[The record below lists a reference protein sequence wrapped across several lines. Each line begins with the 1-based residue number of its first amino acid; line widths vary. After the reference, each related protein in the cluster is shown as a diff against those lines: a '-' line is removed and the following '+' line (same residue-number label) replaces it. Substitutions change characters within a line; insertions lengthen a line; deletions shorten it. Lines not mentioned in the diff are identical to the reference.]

1 MSILKWASLMLEEE
15 VKSLSAIQDVK
26 FIKHL
31 LWKIDNEHF
40 WEWDSGRGTQSFAQ
54 VVTEIGKYYKQ
65 QIGTDIREF
74 I

>member
-40 WEWDSGRGTQSFAQ
+40 WEWDSGRGT
-54 VVTEIGKYYKQ
+54 
-65 QIGTDIREF
+65 
-74 I
+74 